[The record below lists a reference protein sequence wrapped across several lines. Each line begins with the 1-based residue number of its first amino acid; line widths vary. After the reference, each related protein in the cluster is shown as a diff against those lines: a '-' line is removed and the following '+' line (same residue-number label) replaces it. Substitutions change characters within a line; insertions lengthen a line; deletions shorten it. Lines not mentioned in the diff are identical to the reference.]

1 MDSDPRSGGAGR
13 GPGERFFD
21 QLFERSPVA
30 MQIFAPDG
38 TLLRTNEAFREFLG
52 LPNCEAGVGV
62 YNVLRDPFALQI
74 GSTERFTRALT
85 GETVLRR
92 NQTVDLAPP
101 SRRLMLT
108 PKLVHFDSVF
118 FPVHDNTGGLE
129 AVVLMLWDT
138 SDRKRAEM
146 AQSEFISIV
155 SHELRTPLTSIRGA
169 LCLLAAG
176 VTEPLPPTASSLV
189 DIAMRNSE
197 RLLVLIN
204 DLLDYQQIASGRLQ
218 MTLRGV
224 LLEPLVLQALE
235 ENMGLATELDV
246 SFSLV
251 KTDSGLR
258 VNADPVR
265 FLQLMANL
273 LSNAAKFSPPQG
285 IIEVSLEQENGH
297 ARIAVRD
304 YGPGIPEE
312 FRSRVFTSFAQ
323 ADTSST
329 RMRGGTGLGLSI
341 TKALVEC
348 MGGQIDFETEVGGGT
363 TFHVLLPVAPA
374 APR

>member
-1 MDSDPRSGGAGR
+1 MDSDPRPGVAGR
-13 GPGERFFD
+13 GRGERFFD

-38 TLLRTNEAFREFLG
+38 TLLRTNEAFREFIG
-52 LPNCEAGVGV
+52 LPSCEAGVGV

-74 GSTERFTRALT
+74 GSTERFVRAVA

-92 NQTVDLAPP
+92 NQTVDLAPS
-101 SRRLMLT
+101 SRRLMT
-108 PKLVHFDSVF
+108 SPKLVHFDSVF
-118 FPVHDNTGGLE
+118 FPVHEDTGGLE
-129 AVVLMLWDT
+129 TVVLMLWDT

-176 VTEPLPPTASSLV
+176 VAEPLPPTASSLV

-204 DLLDYQQIASGRLQ
+204 DLLDFQQIASGRLH
-218 MTLRGV
+218 MNPRSV
-224 LLEPLVLQALE
+224 LIEPLILQALE
-235 ENMGLATELDV
+235 ENMGMATELDV
-246 SFSLV
+246 AFSLV
-251 KTDSGLR
+251 RSDSSLR

-265 FLQLMANL
+265 FLQLMTNL
-273 LSNAAKFSPPQG
+273 LSNASKFSPPQG
-285 IIEVSLEQENGH
+285 IIEVFLEQEERH
-297 ARIAVRD
+297 ARISVRD
-304 YGPGIPEE
+304 RGPGIPEE
-312 FRSRVFTSFAQ
+312 FRGRVFTSFAQ

-341 TKALVEC
+341 TKALVEH
-348 MGGQIDFETEVGGGT
+348 MGGEIDFETEVDAGT
-363 TFHVLLPVAPA
+363 TFHVLLPLAPA
-374 APR
+374 C